1 MENKLSSARNQL
13 LVHPEIEWRKIVMDK
28 IIQILAGCPSGF
40 VPKGYL
46 HRIKELILHCQTQLY
61 LANEGEGT
69 IFKHGQ
75 CEITDKWDLIIS
87 HVLKDCLWSLSKLEL
102 IGENIRIYESWT
114 NSLET
119 NGHKKIEIH
128 PPKEYADTLPALSQ
142 KDEIIDEA
150 WWIFSFVYGYCFHH
164 FQNSSINGERSK
176 DPIRQQKQNPLNVPT
191 AEEFFQKFEKDFLN
205 DLKTRW

>member
-1 MENKLSSARNQL
+1 MVKIDIAYLQFML
-13 LVHPEIEWRKIVMDK
+13 LHWLMIFP
-28 IIQILAGCPSGF
+28 AGVF
-40 VPKGYL
+40 NADVYKAL
-46 HRIKELILHCQTQLY
+46 
-61 LANEGEGT
+61 
-69 IFKHGQ
+69 
-75 CEITDKWDLIIS
+75 
-87 HVLKDCLWSLSKLEL
+87 
-102 IGENIRIYESWT
+102 RIYELGT

-164 FQNSSINGERSK
+164 FQNSSINGERNK

-191 AEEFFQKFEKDFLN
+191 AEEFFQLFEKDFLN